1 MHRFNAIAG
10 VIGLLA
16 LASQAMGWQ
25 PATAAKPVAGTSMHA
40 VRIHE
45 FGGTEVLKY
54 EEASRPVPAT
64 GEVLIKVHAA
74 GINPVDWKI
83 RNGGFGS
90 GTFPMILGYDAS
102 GTIEAVGDGADRF
115 KVGDEV
121 YAYLRLQKGGGYAE
135 FVCAEESIVARKP
148 KSIDYAHAAA
158 VPLAALT
165 AWQALIDTAK
175 LAEGQTVL
183 VHAGAGGVGHFAVQI
198 AKAKGAKVIATASRD
213 NHEFLTSLGADQVID
228 YKSQKF
234 EELVKDVDVVLD
246 PIGGDTQER
255 SIGVLKKGGYLV
267 SIVQPPNQ
275 AKLKE
280 AGVSGSVF
288 LVQPNGE
295 QLAELATLIEAG
307 KIKPHVS
314 DTFPLKD
321 AAKAHEKSQTGR
333 TRGKIVLTVPS

>member
-1 MHRFNAIAG
+1 MRILIP
-10 VIGLLA
+10 V
-16 LASQAMGWQ
+16 LASLLLTVQ
-25 PATAAKPVAGTSMHA
+25 PVPSMHA

-54 EEASRPVPAT
+54 EEAPRPVPAA

-83 RNGGFGS
+83 RGGAFGAGS
-90 GTFPMILGYDAS
+90 FPMILGYDVS
-102 GTIEAVGDGADRF
+102 GTIEAVADDADRF

-121 YAYLRLQKGGGYAE
+121 YAYLPLQKGGGYAE
-135 FVCAEESIVARKP
+135 YVAAEESIVAAMP
-148 KSIDYAHAAA
+148 KSVDHAHAAA

-165 AWQALIDTAK
+165 AWQALIDIAK
-175 LAEGQTVL
+175 LTEGQTVL
-183 VHAGAGGVGHFAVQI
+183 IHAGAGGVGHFAVQI
-198 AKAKGAKVIATASRD
+198 AKAHGAKVIATASKD
-213 NHEFLTSLGADQVID
+213 NHEFLSSLGADQVID
-228 YKSQKF
+228 YKTQKF
-234 EELVKDVDVVLD
+234 EELVKNVDVVLD

-280 AGVSGSVF
+280 AGISGSVF
-288 LVQPNGE
+288 LVQPDGE
-295 QLAELATLIEAG
+295 QLAKLAALIDEG

-314 DTFPLKD
+314 DTFELKD

-333 TRGKIVLTVPS
+333 TRGKIVLTVTR